1 MSHIGR
7 SWPVALLVALLAVAI
22 AIPGVAAVSPH
33 AAPPTDATEYGRQWN
48 LKAIHAEEAWA
59 MGRLG
64 SPGVAVAVLD
74 TGIDTEHRDL
84 DGRVDLDRSVS
95 FLSKSVDCKPGEPGA
110 PSSAAEDV
118 TANDR
123 DDPLVTDY
131 HGHGTAVSGLISS
144 NAIVLAGVSQRTRL
158 FGVKVHDRSRSNCIG
173 VYLDAIEYAA
183 DAGADV
189 IHLSFPLEFTRA
201 QFPAVFDNVVARVD
215 RAMDY
220 AHKKGAVLV
229 AAAGNARQDLDGNPD
244 RFRFCKAAHVVCV
257 SATGP
262 ADPSVVSAPAWDEPA
277 AYSNFGLQS
286 IDVAAPGGTGT
297 YPAQI
302 VPVWLACPR
311 HTLVPD
317 DTAPAECRKDGGREI
332 WASTGTTF
340 GAAATSGL
348 LALLVDEIGKNRP
361 DEVVEAL
368 FTSADER
375 DELGVVGDARYY
387 GHGRINVA
395 KAVGVSGP

>member
-1 MSHIGR
+1 MPNIGR
-7 SWPVALLVALLAVAI
+7 SCRIAALGALLAVAV
-22 AIPGVAAVSPH
+22 AIPSASAVSPH
-33 AAPPTDATEYGRQWN
+33 AAPPTDAAEYARQWN

-59 MGRLG
+59 QGKLG

-74 TGIDTEHRDL
+74 TGIDTKHPDL
-84 DGRVDLDRSVS
+84 VGRIDLNRSVS
-95 FLSKSVDCKPGEPGA
+95 FLSRSADCRAGEPGA
-110 PSSAAEDV
+110 PSSNAEDV
-118 TANDR
+118 TADER
-123 DDPLVTDY
+123 DVPLVTDF

-144 NAIVLAGVSQRTRL
+144 NAVVLAGVSQRTRL
-158 FGVKVHDRSRSNCIG
+158 FGVKVHDRSRANCIS
-173 VYLDAIEYAA
+173 VYLNAIQYAA
-183 DAGADV
+183 DEGADV

-201 QFPAVFDNVVARVD
+201 QFPAVFDDVVARVD
-215 RAMDY
+215 AAMDY
-220 AHKKGAVLV
+220 AHRKGAVLV
-229 AAAGNARQDLDGNPD
+229 AAAGNAGQELDGNPN

-262 ADPSVVSAPAWDEPA
+262 ADAAVVSAPAWDEPA
-277 AYSNFGLQS
+277 AYSNFGSQS
-286 IDVAAPGGTGT
+286 IDVAGPGGTGT
-297 YPAQI
+297 FPTQI

-317 DTAPAECRKDGGREI
+317 GTAPAECRKDGGREI

-368 FTSADER
+368 FASADDPE
-375 DELGVVGDARYY
+375 EMGVVGHPRYY

-395 KAVGVSGP
+395 KAVGATTP